1 MLKWLLAALI
11 IGALLFFFVTMLR
24 WLNGLGKRR

>member
-1 MLKWLLAALI
+1 MLKWLFAALI
-11 IGALLFFFVTMLR
+11 IGALLFFFAAMLR